1 MPRNRPIFLQILTFL
16 LQKSREI
23 GRFFHKF
30 WLFFRENPAKSAN
43 FSTNLPLKILRNFA
57 FFSVKYQEPC
67 HKVFTISYPLNH
79 QLVWMQSD
87 LGSHQTFPWPT
98 KEILCQCWDQDARVL
113 WFFPLRWQFPVAWSL
128 RNFHEWHGWWQM
140 LSGELV
146 RIGAW
151 CPVEGKTTYFHLNP
165 YISIHTEICS
175 LHNSKLRCQ
184 HTGRHWQLL
193 SVESIIWACLNPPIV
208 HYMWRG

>member
-1 MPRNRPIFLQILTFL
+1 MGRFFWILTFL
-16 LQKSREI
+16 PRKSPEI
-23 GRFFHKF
+23 GQLCRKF
-30 WLFFRENPAKSAN
+30 WLFPRKIPRNWPIFPRICPWKSCE
-43 FSTNLPLKILRNFA
+43 ILL
-57 FFSVKYQEPC
+57 FFSVKYQKPC

-113 WFFPLRWQFPVAWSL
+113 WFFPLRWQFPVAWSQ

-151 CPVEGKTTYFHLNP
+151 CPVDGKTIYFQLNP
-165 YISIHTEICS
+165 YISIILKSVLSTTVSSDVSI
-175 LHNSKLRCQ
+175 Q
-184 HTGRHWQLL
+184 GATGSCYQLSPL
-193 SVESIIWACLNPPIV
+193 YELTVTHL
-208 HYMWRG
+208 

>member
-1 MPRNRPIFLQILTFL
+1 MKGVER
-16 LQKSREI
+16 REM
-23 GRFFHKF
+23 
-30 WLFFRENPAKSAN
+30 LFCCC
-43 FSTNLPLKILRNFA
+43 FSSQCMSN
-57 FFSVKYQEPC
+57 
-67 HKVFTISYPLNH
+67 HKVFTKAYPLNH

-113 WFFPLRWQFPVAWSL
+113 WFFPLRWQFPVAWSQ

-151 CPVEGKTTYFHLNP
+151 CPVEDKTIYFQLNP

-175 LHNSKLRCQ
+175 LHNSKFRCQ
-184 HTGRHWQLL
+184 HTGHHWELL
-193 SVESIIWACLNPPIV
+193 SVESILWAYHNPPIA
-208 HYMWRG
+208 HDMWRG